1 MTMRDLLPGVYT
13 ALRLAAFDISDNISF
28 IQSIDSGER
37 EYKTDEGRARSREKQ
52 VNEIRRRIERAKV
65 EVTGE
70 LTRAGRPDLVGP
82 FQRFIDRYLGKEHAG
97 KMIENVFAEER
108 TYKGPTTRGMWNRPG
123 QYTYDLLDE
132 PGNEYDK
139 QTSKNRR

>member
-13 ALRLAAFDISDNISF
+13 ALRLAAFDISDHISF
-28 IQSIDSGER
+28 IRSIDSGER
-37 EYKTDEGRARSREKQ
+37 EYKTVEGRAQSRKRQ

-65 EVTGE
+65 DVTGE
-70 LTRAGRPDLVGP
+70 LIRVGRPDLVGP
-82 FQRFIDRYLGKEHAG
+82 FQRFIDRHLGKEHAG
-97 KMIENVFAEER
+97 KVIESVFAEER

-132 PGNEYDK
+132 PGNKHE
-139 QTSKNRR
+139 